1 MEFIRQ
7 NCNFLYTN
15 IQIHGIINM
24 QRGGVCVHWSFEAE
38 YIACIIIVILAFY
51 AKERTSHMEL
61 QNTLFYGCLYMS
73 LGSILLNIMAIVMME
88 SGVKRPL
95 WLLELLNVLYFV
107 TVAVV
112 EFLMTRYYLLLIHKN
127 SVDKSCHNRA
137 RKVSSVLLIAYLTL
151 VAFNFY
157 TGFIFTISP
166 EGVYS
171 RGPGNQLIY
180 VLFLIYLAMIVTCF
194 VRQRRYVEQ
203 SMVSVMRIAP
213 VVALFLATMQQVY
226 QGVMMSGIVMAVSL
240 LILFISFQSQKIHT
254 DDLTGLYTR
263 EVFYYQLER
272 LIQERRPFKA
282 VIISARQFKGVNEK
296 YGTRVGDQ
304 FLKQLADYI
313 KMASEARGDAVV
325 CRYAG
330 VRFGVIFR
338 EIPETEFDRFLR
350 EVRLRFEE
358 AWVLNEYRCRL
369 PVNIAYMDRIF
380 GEEDAG
386 SMSACLDYAV
396 EICKQKSVGRCVYFS
411 EELYQAFRRQNK
423 LVELIKRGMEEG
435 MFYLNFQPVYDF
447 KKGAFDSCEILLRL
461 RDEEGNN
468 VSPAEFIPLAEKR
481 GLINELSWMII
492 DMACRFLSEHAEY
505 RGSVSINFSVQQFL
519 EPDIVQRMAELV
531 RRYNVQPERIK
542 IEITERIIAE
552 DTKQVLTLMRELS
565 SRGFGFYLDDFG
577 TGYSSL
583 AYVLTLPFESIKLD
597 KSLVDGVGNERNRI
611 LVESMIKCF
620 HAIGV
625 DTVTEGV
632 ETEEQSRILREL
644 GADKIQGYYYSR
656 PLSEREFLE
665 LMAKKGES
673 GCTE

>member
-1 MEFIRQ
+1 M
-7 NCNFLYTN
+7 
-15 IQIHGIINM
+15 
-24 QRGGVCVHWSFEAE
+24 HWSFEAE
-38 YIACIIIVILAFY
+38 YIACVIILILIFY
-51 AKERTSHMEL
+51 ARERTSHMEL
-61 QNTLFYGCLYMS
+61 QNTLFYGCLYTS
-73 LGSILLNIMAIVMME
+73 LGSILLNLTAIVMME
-88 SGVKRPL
+88 CGVRRPI
-95 WLLELLNVLYFV
+95 WLLELLNALYFV
-107 TVAVV
+107 TVALV

-137 RKVSSVLLIAYLTL
+137 RKVSSALLIAYLAL
-151 VAFNFY
+151 VVLNFR
-157 TGFIFTISP
+157 TGFIFTVSP
-166 EGVYS
+166 AGIYT

-180 VLFLIYLAMIVTCF
+180 VLFLIYLAMVMTCY

-203 SMVSVMRIAP
+203 SMVNVMRVAP

-226 QGVMMSGIVMAVSL
+226 RGVMMSGIVMAVSL

-282 VIISARQFKGVNEK
+282 VIISARQFKAVNEK
-296 YGTRVGDQ
+296 YGTRVGDR

-313 KMASEARGDAVV
+313 KTASEARGDAVV

-330 VRFGVIFR
+330 VRFGIIFR
-338 EIPETEFDRFLR
+338 EISQIEFENYLR

-358 AWVLNEYRCRL
+358 AWVLDEYRCRL
-369 PVNIAYMDRIF
+369 PINVAYMDRIF

-396 EICKQKSVGRCVYFS
+396 EICKLKSSSRCVYFS

-435 MFYLNFQPVYDF
+435 LFYLNFQPVYDL
-447 KKGAFDSCEILLRL
+447 KKGEFDSCEILLRL

-492 DMACRFLSEHAEY
+492 EMACRFLSEHTEY
-505 RGSVSINFSVQQFL
+505 PGNVSINFSVQQFL

-531 RRYNVQPERIK
+531 KRYDVRPERIK

-565 SRGFGFYLDDFG
+565 SQGFGFYLDDFG

-625 DTVTEGV
+625 DTITEGV
-632 ETEEQSRILREL
+632 ETEEQNRILREL
-644 GADKIQGYYYSR
+644 GTDKIQGYYYSR
-656 PLSEREFLE
+656 PLPEGEFLA
-665 LMAKKGES
+665 LVSGQGENR
-673 GCTE
+673 CTG